1 VTALLALTLLAA
13 AAPAPVD
20 AAALEVRAT
29 EQINAAYVAAKL
41 APPTREPGL
50 SLAARDLATQVA
62 TGKLD
67 KSRLSDAVPLAISRA
82 GAWDPAPRTL
92 MLAGGAADQLLAYL
106 RSQPSLTEDHPDVM
120 GVGIASASGRLTLLV
135 LFAQRFA
142 EVKPFPRTLPVGG
155 QGALD
160 VTLKGKLGSPQ
171 LVLTGPDG
179 HAETST
185 DAAASGQRLTA
196 PIRFAQRG
204 RYTIEVV
211 GRDASGPR
219 VAAIFDVVVGDAQAQ
234 AEIDDPPEPANPMDK
249 IDAVLEHINKLR
261 ARKHLPPLEHDHD
274 LDVVALDHSVD
285 MANNHYFAHVS
296 PTQGDLHQRLTNRAA
311 YVRAGENLGEA
322 GGALAA
328 ERAIEASPAHLE
340 NTLDPQFT
348 RIGLALF
355 PNQHPGGEVT
365 LLLTEIF
372 VTPPPKMDDPATAI
386 SEAINRAR
394 VSKRLPALA
403 RDGTLDRVA
412 REHLKLM
419 IGDGMPGG
427 EGDAQDAALE
437 ADSSLEAVAVD
448 LFVGSIP
455 DDALRSRNA
464 LSGGFN
470 RVGVAAQVVNNKRYG
485 NDRLWICVLYGD
497 VDSGR

>member
-1 VTALLALTLLAA
+1 MKALLLLAVLA
-13 AAPAPVD
+13 ASPAPATDP
-20 AAALEVRAT
+20 AALEVRAA
-29 EQINAAYVAAKL
+29 EQVNAAFVAAKL
-41 APPTREPGL
+41 VPPMRDPGL
-50 SLAARDLATQVA
+50 SLAARDLATQLA
-62 TGKLD
+62 AGKLD
-67 KSRLSDAVPLAISRA
+67 KSRLSDAVPAAISRA

-92 MLAGGAADQLLAYL
+92 MLAGSAAEPLLQYL
-106 RSQPSLTEDHPDVM
+106 RAQPSLTEDRPDVM
-120 GVGIASASGRLTLLV
+120 GVGIASSAGKLTLLV
-135 LFAQRFA
+135 LFAQRYA
-142 EVKPFPRTLPVGG
+142 ELKPFPRELPVGG

-196 PIRFAQRG
+196 PIRFAQQG

-219 VAAIFDVVVGDAQAQ
+219 VAAIFGVVVGNAKDQAD
-234 AEIDDPPEPANPMDK
+234 IDDPPEPADPMAK
-249 IDAVLEHINKLR
+249 IDAVLEHINKVR

-285 MANNHYFAHVS
+285 MAKNHYFAHVS
-296 PTQGDLHQRLTNRAA
+296 PTQGDLHARLQNRAA

-348 RIGLALF
+348 RVGLALF
-355 PNQHPGGEVT
+355 PNQHAGGEVT

-386 SEAINRAR
+386 AEAVNRAR
-394 VSKRLPALA
+394 VGRKLPALA
-403 RDGTLDRVA
+403 RDGILDRVA

-427 EGDAQDAALE
+427 ERDAQDAALE
-437 ADSSLEAVAVD
+437 ADPALQAVAVD
-448 LFVGSIP
+448 LFVGSVP

-485 NDRLWICVLYGD
+485 SDRLWICVLYGD
-497 VDSGR
+497 VGAGR